1 MKSKDSKKEEA
12 IIQQTLDIVYETGI
26 AGVKMSI
33 LAKRVG
39 ISPSTLYV
47 YFETKEDLIVSIGY
61 KILKKISASLQ
72 SALADSTSFEN
83 KLRAK
88 WVHMLQFRLNH
99 EKEINFMEQW
109 MQSPFFD
116 KNSFK
121 KEGDKLKPKTNLF
134 QEGRESG
141 YLKDLNDNIIHAII
155 SGMAKQIATSIKE
168 GHLKMNQSTLD
179 LTFCIIRDALKK

>member
-1 MKSKDSKKEEA
+1 MKLKDSNKESA
-12 IIQQTLDIVYETGI
+12 IIKQTLDIVYETGI
-26 AGVKMSI
+26 AGVKMSK

-47 YFETKEDLIVSIGY
+47 YFKTKEDLIVSIAY
-61 KILKKISASLQ
+61 RILKKISEGLE
-72 SALADSTSFEN
+72 SALAEPTSFEN

-109 MQSPFFD
+109 MQSPYFD
-116 KNSFK
+116 KSSFK
-121 KEGDKLKPKTNLF
+121 QKGNKLKPKTNLF

-141 YLKDLNDNIIHAII
+141 YLKDLDDNMIHSII
-155 SGMAKQIATSIKE
+155 SGMAKQIATLIKE
-168 GHLKMNQSTLD
+168 GHLKMNQSTID
-179 LTFCIIRDALKK
+179 LTFSVVRDALKK